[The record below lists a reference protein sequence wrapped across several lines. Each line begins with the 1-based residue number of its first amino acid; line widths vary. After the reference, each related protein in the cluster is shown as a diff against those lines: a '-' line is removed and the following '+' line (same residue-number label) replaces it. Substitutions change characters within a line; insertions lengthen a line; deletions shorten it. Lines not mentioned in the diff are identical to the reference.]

1 MTIWL
6 LISALLNPMQSRM
19 VEVVLSVKVG
29 VFGVLCHKD
38 SPTDDTDM
46 IIIASSVFCHLV
58 SFTAL
63 YHIIN
68 VGVTGKGCL
77 RANYKARPA

>member
-19 VEVVLSVKVG
+19 IEVVLSVKVG
-29 VFGVLCHKD
+29 VSGVLCHMD

-46 IIIASSVFCHLV
+46 MMIVSSGVFCHLV
-58 SFTAL
+58 SFTVL
-63 YHIIN
+63 YRIIN
-68 VGVTGKGCL
+68 VGQL
-77 RANYKARPA
+77 SD